1 MGSRGA
7 LRIMKISAI
16 LIFALAVLIQPFTQA
31 SAQQVQAAPLSIG
44 IFADADS
51 LPLIVA
57 DNEGLFQK
65 EGISVKLVRFSSA
78 IERDSALQAGKI
90 DGAVTDVLAVVLAN
104 QGGFPLKI
112 TSLTNG
118 RYGVAVSPKSN
129 IQSMKELEGKNVAV
143 SLNTIIHY
151 FADWSAREAGLKAD
165 SLNLVPVP
173 KMPVRLEMLLSDQI
187 PAAVMPEPFLTTAKL
202 RGAKILVSSD
212 DSGLEAGVLAFPP
225 SVIAKNA
232 DTLKRFYR
240 AYWNAAQRINAQPD
254 QYRNML
260 IESLSFPDEAARVF
274 VFPRYVK
281 PRLPVQTSIETAAQW
296 LLSKALIKA
305 LPKTLELVDASMVTG
320 W

>member
-1 MGSRGA
+1 MNIFSVLFFAFVA
-7 LRIMKISAI
+7 L
-16 LIFALAVLIQPFTQA
+16 LQPWAQS
-31 SAQQVQAAPLSIG
+31 SAQAVAPLRIG

-51 LPLIVA
+51 LPFIVA
-57 DNEGLFQK
+57 ANEGLFQR
-65 EGISVKLVRFSSA
+65 EGTEVSLVRFSSA
-78 IERDSALQAGKI
+78 VERDSALQAGKI

-118 RYGVAVSPKSN
+118 RYGVAVSPTSN

-151 FADWSAREAGLKAD
+151 FADWSARQAGLSQNA
-165 SLNLVPVP
+165 LALVPVP

-187 PAAVMPEPFLTTAKL
+187 AAAVLPEPFLTAAKL

-232 DTLKRFYR
+232 AAIQRLYR
-240 AYWNAAQRINAQPD
+240 AYWEAAQRINAKPD
-254 QYRNML
+254 QYRQVL
-260 IESLSFPDEAARVF
+260 VDSLSFPEDAARAF
-274 VFPRYVK
+274 VFPTYVK
-281 PRLPVQTSIETAAQW
+281 PRLPSQASIESAEAW
-296 LLSKALIKA
+296 LLSKGLVKA
-305 LPKTLELVDASMVTG
+305 LPKPADLVDASMVSG

>member
-1 MGSRGA
+1 
-7 LRIMKISAI
+7 MKIFAI
-16 LIFALAVLIQPFTQA
+16 LGFALVVLIQPFTQA
-31 SAQQVQAAPLSIG
+31 LEHQVQPSPLRIG

-57 DNEGLFQK
+57 DNDGLFQK
-65 EGISVKLVRFSSA
+65 EGISVRLVQFSSA

-90 DGAVTDVLAVVLAN
+90 DGVVTDVLAVVLAN

-118 RYGVAVSPKSN
+118 RYGIAVSPKSN
-129 IQSMKELEGKNVAV
+129 IQSIKELEGKNVAV

-151 FADWSAREAGLKAD
+151 FADWSAREAGLKTD
-165 SLNLVPVP
+165 SFNLVPVP

-202 RGAKILVSSD
+202 RGARILVSSD

-225 SVIAKNA
+225 SIIAKNS
-232 DTLKRFYR
+232 DVLRRFYR
-240 AYWNAAQRINAQPD
+240 AYWNAAQRINAEPD

-260 IESLSFPDEAARVF
+260 IGSLRFPDEAARVF

-281 PRLPVQTSIETAAQW
+281 PRLPAQTSIESAAQW
-296 LLSKALIKA
+296 LLSKGIIKA
-305 LPKTLELVDASMVTG
+305 LPKVDDLVDASMVAG

>member
-1 MGSRGA
+1 
-7 LRIMKISAI
+7 MKTLSVLVI
-16 LIFALAVLIQPFTQA
+16 ALAALVQPYAQPVAQPA
-31 SAQQVQAAPLSIG
+31 SLSIG

-57 DNEGLFQK
+57 ANEGLFQR
-65 EGISVKLVRFSSA
+65 EGVTVNLVRFSSA
-78 IERDSALQAGKI
+78 VERDSALQAGKI

-129 IQSMKELEGKNVAV
+129 IQSMKELAGKDVAV

-151 FADWSAREAGLKAD
+151 FTDWSAKQAGVDAGA
-165 SLNLVPVP
+165 LNLVPVP

-187 PAAVMPEPFLTTAKL
+187 AAAVIPEPFLTTAKL

-225 SVIAKNA
+225 AVIGKNA
-232 DTLKRFYR
+232 DAIQRFYR
-240 AYWNAAQRINAQPD
+240 AYWEAAQRINARPD
-254 QYRNML
+254 QYRSML
-260 IESLSFPDEAARVF
+260 VDSLSFPEEAARVF
-274 VFPRYVK
+274 LFPKYVK
-281 PRLPVQTSIETAAQW
+281 PRLPSPASIENAEQW
-296 LLSKALIKA
+296 LLSKGLAKVP
-305 LPKTLELVDASMVTG
+305 PKPADLVDASMVSG

>member
-1 MGSRGA
+1 
-7 LRIMKISAI
+7 MKIFSVL
-16 LIFALAVLIQPFTQA
+16 LIALAALVQPWAQPSAQA
-31 SAQQVQAAPLSIG
+31 SAPLSIG

-57 DNEGLFQK
+57 ANEGLFQR
-65 EGISVKLVRFSSA
+65 EGVSVSLVRFSSA
-78 IERDSALQAGKI
+78 VERDSALQAGKI

-129 IQSMKELEGKNVAV
+129 IRSLKGLEGKNVAV

-151 FADWSAREAGLKAD
+151 FADWSARQAGLGPDA
-165 SLNLVPVP
+165 LIMVPVP

-187 PAAVMPEPFLTTAKL
+187 AAAVMPEPFLTAAEL
-202 RGAKILVSSD
+202 RRANILVSSH

-225 SVIAKNA
+225 AVIAKNA
-232 DTLKRFYR
+232 GAIRRLYR
-240 AYWNAAQRINAQPD
+240 AYWEAAQRINARPD
-254 QYRNML
+254 QYRPVL
-260 IESLSFPDEAARVF
+260 VDSLSFPEEAARVF
-274 VFPRYVK
+274 VFPKYVK
-281 PRLPVQTSIETAAQW
+281 PRLPSQASIESAEQW
-296 LLSKALIKA
+296 LLSKGLVKA
-305 LPKTLELVDASMVTG
+305 LPKPADLVDASMVSG

>member
-1 MGSRGA
+1 MNIFS
-7 LRIMKISAI
+7 I
-16 LIFALAVLIQPFTQA
+16 LFFALVALVQPWAQS
-31 SAQQVQAAPLSIG
+31 SAQTAAPLRIG

-57 DNEGLFQK
+57 ANEGLFQR
-65 EGISVKLVRFSSA
+65 EGIEVSLVRFSSA
-78 IERDSALQAGKI
+78 VERDSALQAGKI

-129 IQSMKELEGKNVAV
+129 IQSMKELEGKNIAV

-151 FADWSAREAGLKAD
+151 FADWSAKQAGLGQNA
-165 SLNLVPVP
+165 LALVPVP

-187 PAAVMPEPFLTTAKL
+187 AAAVLPEPFLTAAKL

-232 DTLKRFYR
+232 AAIQRLYR
-240 AYWNAAQRINAQPD
+240 AYWEAAQRINARPD
-254 QYRNML
+254 QYRQVL
-260 IESLSFPDEAARVF
+260 IDSLSFPEEAARAF
-274 VFPRYVK
+274 VFPNYVK
-281 PRLPVQTSIETAAQW
+281 PRLPSQAGIESAEAW
-296 LLSKALIKA
+296 LLSKGLVKA
-305 LPKTLELVDASMVTG
+305 LPKPADLVDAGMVSG

>member
-1 MGSRGA
+1 
-7 LRIMKISAI
+7 MKIFSVLLIAIAALVQPYAQSATQQ
-16 LIFALAVLIQPFTQA
+16 AL
-31 SAQQVQAAPLSIG
+31 AAPLSIG

-57 DNEGLFQK
+57 ANEGLFQR
-65 EGISVKLVRFSSA
+65 EGVAINLVRFSSA
-78 IERDSALQAGKI
+78 VERDSALQAGKI

-151 FADWSAREAGLKAD
+151 FADWSVTQAGLGAGA
-165 SLNLVPVP
+165 LNLVPVP

-187 PAAVMPEPFLTTAKL
+187 AAAVMPEPFLTTAKL

-225 SVIAKNA
+225 AVIAKNA
-232 DTLKRFYR
+232 GAIQRFYR
-240 AYWNAAQRINAQPD
+240 AYWEAAQRINARPD
-254 QYRNML
+254 QYRSML
-260 IESLSFPDEAARVF
+260 VDSLSFPEEAARVF
-274 VFPRYVK
+274 LFPKYVA
-281 PRLPVQTSIETAAQW
+281 PRLPSQASIDNAVQW
-296 LLSKALIKA
+296 LLSKGLIKA
-305 LPKTLELVDASMVTG
+305 SPKHADLVDASMVNG